1 MAEVTSGNVHEGHKL
16 VYVYDHCIMQQAC
29 EITLEGN
36 VLVTGDLEVVDIDGD
51 ARVYCDTCDVPV
63 YAGDAGLAVDW
74 QVA

>member
-1 MAEVTSGNVHEGHKL
+1 MSTHEGHKL
-16 VYVYDHCIMQQAC
+16 VYVYDRCVTQQAC
-29 EITLEGN
+29 EITPEGN

-74 QVA
+74 EVE